1 MIKIIEKHNYKDRT
15 FKKLY
20 KINSL
25 SELKNLKLRDDM
37 KFYYKGV
44 ELDLNNPVLPQEPTS
59 HDNSWKDLKEQIT
72 KMSIFE
78 FVESIYVLFET
89 NEYFF
94 RLDEYYIK
102 NNKPYIEMVLDVY
115 TEEVI
120 IYVVDSCNNGIVK
133 GNFKVVPV
141 RELENADEILHR
153 PERRRNELEY
163 QGWKNHIYDMIAHD
177 FKNNYKYETI
187 AMEGLING
195 LKSKTS
201 FQDRIIFAI
210 DYLKFNSNVVKY
222 VNLNSYDISVKF
234 VTNSIKYFDITKA
247 PYKDLIK
254 YKNIPIEEMTIQTL
268 RYNILINEKGVYTS
282 KKEY

>member
-1 MIKIIEKHNYKDRT
+1 MIKIIGKHTYENRT
-15 FKKLY
+15 FKRLY
-20 KINSL
+20 KIDSL
-25 SELKNLKLRDDM
+25 SELKNLKLRNDM

-59 HDNSWKDLKEQIT
+59 HDNSWKYLKKQAT

-78 FVESIYVLFET
+78 FVESICVLFEM

-94 RLDEYYIK
+94 RLDECHYTNGK
-102 NNKPYIEMVLDVY
+102 NYIEMVLDVY

-120 IYVVDSCNNGIVK
+120 IYVVDSCYNGIVK

-163 QGWKNHIYDMIAHD
+163 QDWKNNIYDMIAHD
-177 FKNNYKYETI
+177 FKSDYKYETI
-187 AMEGLING
+187 AMEGLIKE

-222 VNLNSYDISVKF
+222 INLNGYDISVKF
-234 VTNSIKYFDITKA
+234 VTNSIKYFDITKTT
-247 PYKDLIK
+247 YKDLIK
-254 YKNIPIEEMTIQTL
+254 YKNIKIEEMTIQTL
-268 RYNILINEKGVYTS
+268 RYDILIN
-282 KKEY
+282 